1 MFLLSAKTIK
11 KKGLLLSPDTS
22 RSNSLTHLFKIYL
35 CSFPLALLKLDA
47 SDSLFTLNHSE
58 FPFRE
63 KKMEEKRKRKSL
75 ASLSE

>member
-35 CSFPLALLKLDA
+35 CSFPPALLKLDA
-47 SDSLFTLNHSE
+47 SDSLFILNHSE

-63 KKMEEKRKRKSL
+63 KKNGRKKEKKITCIPQ
-75 ASLSE
+75 